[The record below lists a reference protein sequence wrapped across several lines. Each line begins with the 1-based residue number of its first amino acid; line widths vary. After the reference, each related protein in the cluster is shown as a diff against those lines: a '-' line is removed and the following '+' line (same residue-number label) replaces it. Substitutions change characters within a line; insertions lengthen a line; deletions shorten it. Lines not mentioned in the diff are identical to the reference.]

1 MTNRDYNALY
11 CCENL
16 TVTKPAVAYDRANP
30 SEPDRRGAA
39 QPDFSRARSGCAP
52 GGCRPRGGRSDW
64 QSRTSF
70 VPNVE
75 AELGERATARLVDL
89 LNGGFSLQDVDRDE
103 DKYGRKLRVVTRAE
117 ASLGETRISEG
128 LAERWSGR
136 RRNWCTSGPELRVA
150 TDRGLAVRGLMDNS
164 R

>member
-11 CCENL
+11 CRENL
-16 TVTKPAVAYDRANP
+16 TVTKPAVAYDRANL

-52 GGCRPRGGRSDW
+52 GGCRLRGGRSDW

-89 LNGGFSLQDVDRDE
+89 LNGFSLQDADRDE
-103 DKYGRKLRVVTRAE
+103 DKYGRKLRVVTRDE

-128 LAERWSGR
+128 LAEPGR
-136 RRNWCTSGPELRVA
+136 AGDGTGAHPEPELRVA